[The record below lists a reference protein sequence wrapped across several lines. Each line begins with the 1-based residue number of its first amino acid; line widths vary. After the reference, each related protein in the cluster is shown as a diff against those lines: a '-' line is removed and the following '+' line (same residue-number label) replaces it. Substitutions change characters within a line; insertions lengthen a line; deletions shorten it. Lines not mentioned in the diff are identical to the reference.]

1 MIAYAVRYHGKLLGT
16 FAEHIE
22 IVLVTLLIS
31 VLLAFLLT
39 LCVVH
44 SRRLSKICI
53 HIFSMLY
60 SIPSL
65 AFFAMVIPLLGLG
78 KATAI
83 VVLVIYN
90 QYILLRNFLDG
101 LHQVEPAII
110 EAATGIG
117 MSRYQVLFQV
127 QLPLASKAVFAG
139 IHLSIISTIG
149 IATIAATINAGGLG
163 TILLDGLRTLNT
175 AKIIWGT
182 ILSSGFAILANGL
195 LNMLEKQFEIKREN

>member
-1 MIAYAVRYHGKLLGT
+1 MIAYAVRYHSKLLEA
-16 FAEHIE
+16 FVEHIE
-22 IVLVTLLIS
+22 IVLMTLLLS
-31 VLLAFLLT
+31 LLLASLLT
-39 LCVVH
+39 ICIVH
-44 SRRLSKICI
+44 SKRLSKLWID
-53 HIFSMLY
+53 IFSILY

-65 AFFAMVIPLLGLG
+65 AFFAMLIPVLGLG
-78 KATAI
+78 KTTAI

-110 EAATGIG
+110 EAAIGMG

-127 QLPLASKAVFAG
+127 QLPLASKAIFAG

-149 IATIAATINAGGLG
+149 ITTIAATINAGGLG

-175 AKIIWGT
+175 VKILWGT

-195 LNMLEKQFEIKREN
+195 LHMLEKKFEVKKES